1 MRHMCLYISDP
12 DFSCV
17 CTDGITKYLTEVFH
31 EALADLKTD
40 SIGKIALESDN
51 VDTKYSKVC
60 TEQSLSKSLAAT
72 IFLISILPTHSWHQ
86 KEYLINAMI
95 IGCCNAK
102 CTADDSSYSP
112 RQAAGPALKD

>member
-1 MRHMCLYISDP
+1 MRHMC
-12 DFSCV
+12 FSCV
-17 CTDGITKYLTEVFH
+17 CTDGITKYLTEVLH

-51 VDTKYSKVC
+51 VDTRYSKVC

-95 IGCCNAK
+95 IGCCCNAK